1 MDSPP
6 AKEFQLVTPLQMR
19 ASSAADYGAFPA
31 KSPMA
36 RECSV
41 GIQFVM
47 DKKQRVRVHQVV
59 LGTVGVKRRCCVV
72 LRGVLHVCCSVLQ
85 CVAVWCSDVMTK
97 SSGFVCMTSRTR
109 CSLSMPRN
117 KWRRACKVRVQIEF
131 STRIYCTATHR
142 NTMQHTEFHLT
153 VLQEF
158 AAAAAGRAR
167 EREKEREKKKG
178 RESECVFVF
187 FAKVCRLRS
196 QSESECTIYCILSKN
211 LLDAA
216 YIYICTCIYTCTYIY
231 MCRI

>member
-6 AKEFQLVTPLQMR
+6 AKEFQLVTPLQLR

-85 CVAVWCSDVMTK
+85 CAA
-97 SSGFVCMTSRTR
+97 R
-109 CSLSMPRN
+109 
-117 KWRRACKVRVQIEF
+117 
-131 STRIYCTATHR
+131 
-142 NTMQHTEFHLT
+142 
-153 VLQEF
+153 VLQC
-158 AAAAAGRAR
+158 AAVCCSAVQCCHD
-167 EREKEREKKKG
+167 KKQ
-178 RESECVFVF
+178 RVCVHDVTNSLRFVH
-187 FAKVCRLRS
+187 ATKRVETCM
-196 QSESECTIYCILSKN
+196 QSACAN
-211 LLDAA
+211 
-216 YIYICTCIYTCTYIY
+216 
-231 MCRI
+231 